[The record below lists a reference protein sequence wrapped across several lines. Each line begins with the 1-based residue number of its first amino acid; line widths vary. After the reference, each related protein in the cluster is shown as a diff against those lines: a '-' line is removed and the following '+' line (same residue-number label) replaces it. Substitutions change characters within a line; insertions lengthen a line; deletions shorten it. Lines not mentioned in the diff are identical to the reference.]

1 MHVKSIWMN
10 LGKTICY
17 NLKYTPVRLHYVI
30 LPVFFMALEQWVKV
44 MLADST
50 IKRLLK
56 EMVVEGILRVEG
68 ERKTRRYLLKD
79 EK

>member
-30 LPVFFMALEQWVKV
+30 LPVFFYGFKTMSKSDACRCLGVRGYPKVNALGGKF
-44 MLADST
+44 LA
-50 IKRLLK
+50 
-56 EMVVEGILRVEG
+56 
-68 ERKTRRYLLKD
+68 
-79 EK
+79 